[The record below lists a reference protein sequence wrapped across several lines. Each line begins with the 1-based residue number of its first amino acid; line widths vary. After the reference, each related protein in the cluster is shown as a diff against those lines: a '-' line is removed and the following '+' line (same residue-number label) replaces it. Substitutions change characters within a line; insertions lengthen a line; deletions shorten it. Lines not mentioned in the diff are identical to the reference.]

1 MARRHIS
8 NRQGFKLIV
17 NMFSIKSIGIATLI
31 YLCIIAGVIVSGSGW
46 AALKDSEVVLGFL
59 AYGWPFLLPMALIL
73 IPLVA
78 LVVEGVFAFFEGEPD
93 A

>member
-1 MARRHIS
+1 
-8 NRQGFKLIV
+8 
-17 NMFSIKSIGIATLI
+17 MFSIKNSGIAMLI
-31 YLCIIAGVIVSGSGW
+31 YLCIITGVIVNGSGR

-78 LVVEGVFAFFEGEPD
+78 LMVEGVFAFFEQD
-93 A
+93 QDV